1 MNRIL
6 KNSRTLWKYQIYKL
20 WGRRRIPKDIGTLPT
35 PNTVKFVP
43 AHFHI
48 HTLRIL
54 VSLVPT
60 SPISLPTSP
69 APAPHLQIPTPRGLV
84 LVLFGVSGVSSGPSE
99 CWVWN
104 GPPVDT
110 KPSPRSEPVRGC
122 QEGPPAEDP
131 EPAHSCCEFR
141 APMSTSC
148 LEVGISQ
155 PLSPSCDP
163 STFGPLFHNGP

>member
-6 KNSRTLWKYQIYKL
+6 KNSGTLWKYQIYRL
-20 WGRRRIPKDIGTLPT
+20 WGRRRIPKDIGTLPHPQHSKVCPCT
-35 PNTVKFVP
+35 LSYTHTTYFGLSRPYLSHFSPNFP
-43 AHFHI
+43 SS
-48 HTLRIL
+48 R
-54 VSLVPT
+54 
-60 SPISLPTSP
+60 SP
-69 APAPHLQIPTPRGLV
+69 LQIPTPRGLV

-141 APMSTSC
+141 APTSTSC